1 MVRSRQQCRSPAF
14 QGRAHV
20 DLEGPGFV
28 LLPIKEGVALDDT
41 LDIDH
46 PVSARVGVRR
56 APAYLSPS
64 TAPSTTT
71 WPTWMPS
78 GPYSFAIA
86 WARIRR
92 PALAELKAPY
102 PARPRSEAL
111 APVNRMVPCFRGTM
125 RRGPPRPNRNPP

>member
-56 APAYLSPS
+56 APAS
-64 TAPSTTT
+64 STTT

-111 APVNRMVPCFRGTM
+111 APGMRIAPRFRG
-125 RRGPPRPNRNPP
+125 PLQ